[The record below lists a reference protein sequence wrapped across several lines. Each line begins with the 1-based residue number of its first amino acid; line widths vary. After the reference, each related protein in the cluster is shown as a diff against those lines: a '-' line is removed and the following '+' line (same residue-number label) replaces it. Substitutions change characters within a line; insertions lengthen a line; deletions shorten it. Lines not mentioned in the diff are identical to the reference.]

1 MKFRWLSLLLLL
13 LAVPAPAQFTGS
25 VTGWQAGFAKTVIT
39 PKEPLWLTGYAARTK
54 PSEGTLLDINA
65 KALAL
70 EDQRGNRLVIVTTD
84 LLGIP
89 RAMGEAIAEQ
99 ARLRYKLARQ

>member
-1 MKFRWLSLLLLL
+1 MKRRWLGYLIIFLLSLTG
-13 LAVPAPAQFTGS
+13 ATTNAQFSGS
-25 VTGWQAGFAKTVIT
+25 VTGWPAGFAKSVIT
-39 PKEPLWLTGYAARTK
+39 TTASLWLTGYASRNK
-54 PSEGTLLDINA
+54 PREGTLRYIYA

-89 RAMGEAIAEQ
+89 RAMGEAIAE
-99 ARLRYKLARQ
+99 

>member
-1 MKFRWLSLLLLL
+1 MPR
-13 LAVPAPAQFTGS
+13 APNR
-25 VTGWQAGFAKTVIT
+25 AK
-39 PKEPLWLTGYAARTK
+39 ARC
-54 PSEGTLLDINA
+54 GHHA

-99 ARLRYKLARQ
+99 ARLRYKLARQQVMLTASHTHTGPALTGLLGGAA